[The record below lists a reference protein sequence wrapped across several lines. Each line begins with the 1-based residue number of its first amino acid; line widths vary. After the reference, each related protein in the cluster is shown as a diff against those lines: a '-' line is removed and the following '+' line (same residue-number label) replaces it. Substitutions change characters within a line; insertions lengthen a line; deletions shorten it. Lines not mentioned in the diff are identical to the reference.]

1 MYVIKKQ
8 VTNRKSRL
16 AIRVTLSTSRCCNDD
31 LVWWECCKVNG
42 KNLSLICSG
51 IKWFKALNIYVPTS
65 YSVMSWTLSHC
76 SFLSNAEWS
85 ARSKGIPVIIQ
96 TALFCRFCS
105 LCLSASP
112 QFPQTTLQYLIW
124 GSISALYII
133 SRLSLGNTVLIL
145 LRIPMFLLSFPEM
158 YSICCS
164 HDRCSSIIK
173 PRFLACFTRLIGALL
188 IYRAYGVVSGD
199 LNFLVVLMCQ
209 WS

>member
-1 MYVIKKQ
+1 MIQ
-8 VTNRKSRL
+8 SF
-16 AIRVTLSTSRCCNDD
+16 
-31 LVWWECCKVNG
+31 EH
-42 KNLSLICSG
+42 ICSHF
-51 IKWFKALNIYVPTS
+51 IR
-65 YSVMSWTLSHC
+65 TLSHC

-85 ARSKGIPVIIQ
+85 AWSKSIPVIIRA
-96 TALFCRFCS
+96 TLFCRFCS
-105 LCLSASP
+105 LSLSASP

-124 GSISALYII
+124 GSISVLYII

-199 LNFLVVLMCQ
+199 LSKFSSRFDVPMIIKSVLTAFRLSLFALSHSQIFMNEGINSLFNSLTFLGF
-209 WS
+209 